1 MFSSPLTLSSFLVNL
16 NNPLLGK
23 FCPTHQV
30 FSPEDDHCSGDLR
43 LEMVM
48 FPRAAEGDRDGGMCA
63 VGHFEDGSTKYY
75 R

>member
-1 MFSSPLTLSSFLVNL
+1 MCVLIVTHFFLLFFVDL
-16 NNPLLGK
+16 R
-23 FCPTHQV
+23 PTHQV
-30 FSPEDDHCSGDLR
+30 FSPEDEMCSGDLR